1 MTTQEYI
8 RLHADDDVRQLAL
21 KGAKDEAVDLS
32 FALDQIR
39 GRQVARVKMP
49 SWAAVD
55 GIIYPRHLSME
66 QCSSEATARYK
77 AGILSKA
84 VGPLFPSNGRF
95 VDLTGG
101 LGVDFSFMAR
111 GFADVVYVE
120 RNQGL
125 CDIATHN
132 MPLLGLDATI
142 VNTDG
147 TEYLRT
153 MPSADAVFLDPARRD
168 NHGGRTYALADCT
181 PNVIEMLPLLTQ
193 KARTIVLKL
202 SPMLDWRKAVGDLT
216 DGRELSVEVH
226 IVSLRNECKELVIA
240 LSASEEGKPL
250 HVVCA
255 NLAAEMSG
263 KEDEIFEFDAVQLS
277 FTAGFGIKTASFEPT
292 TDSFWS
298 ETIGTTPL
306 YLYEPNASIMKAG
319 CFDTLCQRYD
329 VVAIAHNSHLFVSD
343 KLIEEFPGR
352 RFRIISTSSM
362 NKKELRRMLSGISQ
376 ANITVRNFP
385 MTADELRRKLKLKDG
400 GSHYLF
406 ATTDA
411 VGRHLLLLLEKA

>member
-21 KGAKDEAVDLS
+21 KGATDEAVDLT

-55 GIIYPRHLSME
+55 GIIYPRHRSME

-120 RNQGL
+120 RSQEL

-142 VNTDG
+142 VNADG

-153 MPSADAVFLDPARRD
+153 MPAADVVFLDPARRD

-216 DGRELSVEVH
+216 NGRELSV
-226 IVSLRNECKELVIA
+226 
-240 LSASEEGKPL
+240 
-250 HVVCA
+250 
-255 NLAAEMSG
+255 
-263 KEDEIFEFDAVQLS
+263 
-277 FTAGFGIKTASFEPT
+277 
-292 TDSFWS
+292 
-298 ETIGTTPL
+298 
-306 YLYEPNASIMKAG
+306 
-319 CFDTLCQRYD
+319 
-329 VVAIAHNSHLFVSD
+329 
-343 KLIEEFPGR
+343 
-352 RFRIISTSSM
+352 
-362 NKKELRRMLSGISQ
+362 
-376 ANITVRNFP
+376 
-385 MTADELRRKLKLKDG
+385 
-400 GSHYLF
+400 
-406 ATTDA
+406 
-411 VGRHLLLLLEKA
+411 

>member
-49 SWAAVD
+49 SWAAID

-66 QCSSEATARYK
+66 QCSSEATACYK

-120 RNQGL
+120 RSQEL
-125 CDIATHN
+125 CDIATRN

-142 VNTDG
+142 VNADG

-153 MPSADAVFLDPARRD
+153 MPAGDVVFLDPARRD

-181 PNVIEMLPLLTQ
+181 PNVIEMLPMLTQ
-193 KARTIVLKL
+193 KAKAIVLKL

-216 DGRELSVEVH
+216 EGRVLDVEVH
-226 IVSLRNECKELVIA
+226 IVSVRNECKELVIV

-263 KEDEIFEFDAVQLS
+263 REDEIFEFDVVQRS
-277 FTAGFGIKTASFEPT
+277 CTVSFEPK
-292 TDSFWS
+292 TDSFRT
-298 ETIGTTPL
+298 ETVGTTPL

-319 CFDTLCQRYD
+319 CFDTLCQRYG
-329 VVAIAHNSHLFVSD
+329 VVAVAHNSHLFVSD

-352 RFRIISTSSM
+352 RFRILSTSSM

-385 MTADELRRKLKLKDG
+385 MTADDLRRKLKLKDG

-411 VGRHLLLLLEKA
+411 TGRHLLLLLEKA